1 MATTEIASDQK
12 HEQRV
17 GLLALGRA
25 TFDVAF
31 AEEKFAAI
39 LSALDAA
46 PITLLGPRE
55 LLFDGNA
62 ASAAIEMLNAQ
73 TIDRLLIAQITFTD
87 AAVTV
92 EAAKALGV
100 PVSIWAVP
108 EPRSGGRLRL
118 NAFCGLNLASHALG
132 LNQTA
137 FSWAYGDATDIDVMH
152 LLSDQ

>member
-1 MATTEIASDQK
+1 MATDAKQPNRGVEP
-12 HEQRV
+12 RV

-31 AEEKFAAI
+31 AEEKFAAV

-46 PITLLGPRE
+46 PITLVGPRE
-55 LLFDGNA
+55 LLFDGDA
-62 ASAAIEMLNAQ
+62 ASAAIALLKAQ

-92 EAAKALGV
+92 EAAKALDV

-108 EPRSGGRLRL
+108 EPRLGGRLRL

-137 FSWAYGDATDIDVMH
+137 FSWA
-152 LLSDQ
+152 